1 MILLNCTTPFVQLW
15 AGVKLSNITTAKTGS
30 PALSSS
36 ITHDVLTVVL
46 SFDDRVLREG
56 SPTLGVG
63 EGIDVGLLID
73 THETALGTYD
83 ETLTVVADQP

>member
-1 MILLNCTTPFVQLW
+1 M
-15 AGVKLSNITTAKTGS
+15 
-30 PALSSS
+30 
-36 ITHDVLTVVL
+36 L